1 MSKVQ
6 GCESRHVACA
16 AATVYFEVQ
25 RSKRG
30 PALRSA
36 RIALLACL
44 LINAAANA
52 ADPEMDP
59 AVHGKWYGVKI
70 RSKQL
75 DREKRP
81 WIEFGDGR
89 GAGGHDGCNSFS
101 LGAYVLQAGK
111 VTRDDHKQ
119 TLQYCG
125 GGEELFTANIMAAR
139 SYETSGD
146 DLLLLDEKGQV
157 IVRLERAR

>member
-1 MSKVQ
+1 M
-6 GCESRHVACA
+6 
-16 AATVYFEVQ
+16 
-25 RSKRG
+25 
-30 PALRSA
+30 RSA